1 MPYTRCLA
9 VYPNTSIFSVL
20 IYIEHTEMDRCCH
33 WCFMVQL
40 FACRRVPVQNIAG
53 ILDGYEGIGVEFFTL
68 CRNIYFKWH
77 FLPLSPPGSR
87 GIVVTV
93 RAGDCQICGT
103 HIAVTAWRIYSAP
116 SSVELYRPVIVHC
129 PGHLPI
135 CPIWACPWTKNLS
148 NLAQIGSRLFGTQI
162 CETTG

>member
-1 MPYTRCLA
+1 MFGGIPKNVYIFGLNLHWTYRNGPLLSLVLHGASICL
-9 VYPNTSIFSVL
+9 PKN
-20 IYIEHTEMDRCCH
+20 
-33 WCFMVQL
+33 
-40 FACRRVPVQNIAG
+40 VQNIAG
-53 ILDGYEGIGVEFFTL
+53 ILDGYEGIDVEFFTL

-93 RAGDCQICGT
+93 RAGDCQICGF

-116 SSVELYRPVIVHC
+116 SSLELYRPVIVHC

-162 CETTG
+162 CDTTG